1 MKKVLIAT
9 TALVGSAGMAAAEIS
24 FAGAARFGLTYVE
37 DRTDDAGFDAETV
50 IEQRLRFT
58 VTGQAT
64 SDNGLEFEARIRA
77 ESGESSD
84 NSIGGNDGGFGAAGF
99 AVSTGGLRL
108 DVGNVSDVLDSGDT
122 LNLFGFG
129 VGFTSFI
136 EQNSNSV
143 GIPSNG
149 FGAGDA
155 DQTNIKLRYN
165 VGDFT
170 ISASFSNNTSVI
182 TELDEDAGVSGVA
195 NDIDEYQI
203 GVGYSFGDYRIGAA
217 FGSEDGDT
225 VTRDAA
231 TGAVTS
237 VEAVD
242 NDFWAIGF
250 DGSVGAVDF
259 AAVITDSDSADDA
272 TFGFSLDYD
281 VSAVTSIR
289 FAASTGGDDDSDTS
303 YGIGAT
309 HSLGGG
315 VTLAGGV
322 GSNSSGNTVA
332 DLGVTFGF

>member
-37 DRTDDAGFDAETV
+37 DRTDDAGLDAETV

-182 TELDEDAGVSGVA
+182 TELDEDNAVNGVA

-259 AAVITDSDSADDA
+259 AAVITDSDEADDA

-315 VTLAGGV
+315 VTLAGGI